1 MRGKVI
7 TAVITGLTRAQYH
20 LSPYDL
26 SCADVAGT
34 VDYVLTPND
43 ISFLNDLGEQ
53 MSDFIERKARE
64 NGYAS
69 FPIGALY
76 NDSKRGVRFDLDRYL
91 NSATPYG
98 KLIGLDGVHPN
109 AKGQSVLAR
118 AAKQAIQRTYG
129 RGNSTD
135 D

>member
-1 MRGKVI
+1 MI

-26 SCADVAGT
+26 SCADVPGT

-43 ISFLNDLGEQ
+43 IAFLNDLGEQ
-53 MSDFIERKARE
+53 MSDFIESTAAE

-76 NDSKRGVRFDLDRYL
+76 NDSKRGVSFDLDRYL

-98 KLIGLDGVHPN
+98 GVIGLDGVHPN
-109 AKGQSVLAR
+109 AVGQSILAR
-118 AAKQAIQRTYG
+118 TAKQAIQATYG
-129 RGNSTD
+129 RGNSAD